1 MGQTYVY
8 NSGEYEVSDD
18 EIEVTFGVFID
29 GTLNNKDNT
38 DFIKTQSC
46 YTTKI
51 MKMPFI
57 S

>member
-8 NSGEYEVSDD
+8 NSGKYEVSDE

-38 DFIKTQSC
+38 DFIKTHSY

>member
-8 NSGEYEVSDD
+8 NSGKYEVSDE